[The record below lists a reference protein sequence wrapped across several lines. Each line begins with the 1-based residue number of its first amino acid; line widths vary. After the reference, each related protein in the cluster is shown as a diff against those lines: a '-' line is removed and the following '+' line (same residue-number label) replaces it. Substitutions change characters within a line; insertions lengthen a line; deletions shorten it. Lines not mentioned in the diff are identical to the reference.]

1 MHEHYVRWYTTH
13 LNRDFEMLVFGHGG
27 IPVILF
33 PTSLGRYFQNKDFG
47 LVGSV
52 APLVDAGRVKIYCPD
67 GIDEQ
72 SWYNKSI
79 HPADRVK
86 THMAYE
92 RVILHEVVARAQHET
107 GHTRI
112 AVAGASFG
120 GYHAVNFAFRHPD
133 VAAYCVS
140 LSGSFDIRS
149 FLDGHYDDNAYF
161 NNPVDYLPN
170 LGDSWFL
177 DHLRR
182 MGIILGTGDRDICR
196 DRNLHLSH
204 LLNTKGIP
212 HFLDDRRDC
221 GHDWNYWRDMFPHYL
236 SLLHT

>member
-1 MHEHYVRWYTTH
+1 
-13 LNRDFEMLVFGHGG
+13 MLVFGHAGY
-27 IPVILF
+27 PVILF
-33 PTSLGRYFQNKDFG
+33 PTSLGRYYQNKDFG

-52 APLVDAGRVKIYCPD
+52 ATLVEAGRIKIYCPD
-67 GIDEQ
+67 GLDEQ
-72 SWYNKSI
+72 SWYNRAI
-79 HPADRVK
+79 HPADRAR

-92 RVILHEVVARAQHET
+92 RVILHDLLPRARHET
-107 GHTRI
+107 GHDRV

-133 VAAYCVS
+133 QVGYCIS

-149 FLDGHYDDNAYF
+149 FVDGYSDDNVYF

-170 LGDSWFL
+170 LHDAWFL

-182 MGIILGTGDRDICR
+182 MGIVLGTGDRDLCR

-204 LLNTKGIP
+204 LLNQKGIP
-212 HFLDDRRDC
+212 HFLDDRQWC
-221 GHDWNYWRDMFPHYL
+221 GHDWNYWRDMFPHYV
-236 SLLHT
+236 SLIQP

>member
-1 MHEHYVRWYTTH
+1 
-13 LNRDFEMLVFGHGG
+13 MLVFGHAGY
-27 IPVILF
+27 PVILF
-33 PTSLGRYFQNKDFG
+33 PTSLGRYYQNKDFG

-52 APLVDAGRVKIYCPD
+52 AAPIEAGRIKIYCPD

-72 SWYNKSI
+72 SWYNKAI
-79 HPADRVK
+79 HPADRAR

-92 RVILHEVVARAQHET
+92 RVILHDLLPRIRHET
-107 GHTRI
+107 GHTRV

-133 VAAYCVS
+133 LVGYCLS

-149 FLDGHYDDNAYF
+149 FVDGYSDDNVYF

-170 LGDSWFL
+170 LHDTWFL

-182 MGIILGTGDRDICR
+182 MGIVLGTGDRDLCR
-196 DRNLHLSH
+196 DRNLHLSR
-204 LLNTKGIP
+204 LLDEKNIP
-212 HFLDDRRDC
+212 HFLDDRQWC
-221 GHDWNYWRDMFPHYL
+221 GHDWNYWRDMFPHYV
-236 SLLHT
+236 SLIQP